1 MGFGSDKTAN
11 ATAPTGPPP
20 NVSFGR
26 KMLYYMWDSDQ
37 HLKSSEERHLLR
49 KLDFGILLVASMGWF
64 MKYVDQANLANAYVS
79 GMKEDLGI
87 LANEYTLM
95 STCYLV
101 GFAIMQLPSSLIVL
115 KVRPS
120 IWLFSCEIGWTIFTF
135 AQAGAKNPQQ
145 MYFFRFMVGFFESA
159 FSPVII
165 FLLGSWYSKSEL
177 AKRIAIWHLTG
188 FVGQACS
195 GFMQA
200 AIYKTLDGHAG
211 LAGWRW
217 LYIVCGCMSIPV
229 AFLCL
234 FVLPD
239 YPTNCRVWYI
249 SEDDRKMALQRS
261 ANVGRVEVTG
271 RLSWQMFKPILSS
284 WRIYT
289 LVCAYIFYGSS
300 CQANSY
306 FGIYLK
312 AMHYSVSSRNIIPAT
327 ANLVSAVT
335 VFLYGFGS
343 DITRNR
349 FWWILLPLV
358 FVQWSGNGILA
369 IWPANPKIRFAGFY
383 IISAEYMTCV
393 YWTWANEICSG
404 NAEERAITIA
414 AMNGFFY
421 FFNAGIPNAIFL
433 QTDGPTFRKG
443 FPTTWAFGILAAMF
457 VVLVQFLHNREVRLA
472 GTKKAKEVE
481 SGSFSGEEDA
491 DEKREGEV
499 AVIPADIPT
508 LH

>member
-1 MGFGSDKTAN
+1 MGFGSDKTA
-11 ATAPTGPPP
+11 AELASPPP
-20 NVSFGR
+20 PQNVSFGR
-26 KMLYYMWDSDQ
+26 KLLYYMWDSDQ
-37 HLKSSEERHLLR
+37 HLKSPEERHLLR
-49 KLDFGILLVASMGWF
+49 KLDL
-64 MKYVDQANLANAYVS
+64 DVS
-79 GMKEDLGI
+79 GMKEDLHI
-87 LANEYTLM
+87 QANEYTYM
-95 STCYLV
+95 STCYLI
-101 GFAIMQLPSSLIVL
+101 GFAIMQLPSSLIAL

-120 IWLFSCEIGWTIFTF
+120 IWLFCCEIGWTIFTF
-135 AQAGAKNPQQ
+135 AQAGAKNPQE

-200 AIYKTLDGHAG
+200 AIYDTLDGHAG

-217 LYIVCGCMSIPV
+217 LYIICGCMSVPV

-249 SEDDRKMALQRS
+249 SEDDRKLALQRS

-289 LVCAYIFYGSS
+289 LVLAYIFYGSS
-300 CQANSY
+300 CQANNY

-312 AMHYSVSSRNIIPAT
+312 AMGYSVNSRNIIPAT
-327 ANLVSAVT
+327 ANLVVSAVT

-358 FVQWSGNGILA
+358 FVQWTGNGILA
-369 IWPANPKIRFAGFY
+369 IWPSNPKIRFAGFY

-457 VVLVQFLHNREVRLA
+457 VVIVQFLHNRDIRLVRA
-472 GTKKAKEVE
+472 RKAAEVE
-481 SGSFSGEEDA
+481 SGSSSVGEKGGSVVDEEEEVEKLKADA
-491 DEKREGEV
+491 I
-499 AVIPADIPT
+499 IPASIPT